1 MTGFLGSYIYL
12 VCKGFATRCVRLMDC
27 VLLMM
32 PLQAWRMLILYIA
45 HRTRFLL
52 VHHRTRALQE
62 QQQQG
67 VCGRRQSSS
76 REPQRCGRVA
86 IGDPGEE
93 VVPVAVQRS
102 SPIVAMLHRTISQV
116 AGGGGDNNDG
126 GIRSTAKSFG
136 D

>member
-1 MTGFLGSYIYL
+1 MWPKAVEQS
-12 VCKGFATRCVRLMDC
+12 
-27 VLLMM
+27 
-32 PLQAWRMLILYIA
+32 
-45 HRTRFLL
+45 RT
-52 VHHRTRALQE
+52 TT
-62 QQQQG
+62 
-67 VCGRRQSSS
+67 
-76 REPQRCGRVA
+76 RVA

-116 AGGGGDNNDG
+116 AGGDGDNNDG